1 MRRSPP
7 RPDEVHVERFFHLA
21 HEQIA
26 LSERELD
33 RVRAILAD
41 AADRLL
47 RDIEERSRR
56 LGQAPSQH
64 ALTGLQFQDICD
76 QMLVHAR
83 NRLSRVRAGMRGL
96 AEGSTCP
103 AIEKHPAS
111 PVEAAHLAP
120 GDVEIF

>member
-1 MRRSPP
+1 M
-7 RPDEVHVERFFHLA
+7 ERFLHLA

-33 RVRAILAD
+33 RVRSILAD

-47 RDIEERSRR
+47 KDLQERSRV
-56 LGQAPSQH
+56 LGEVPSQE

-83 NRLSRVRAGMRGL
+83 NRLSRVRAGMRGFADGDSPSL
-96 AEGSTCP
+96 
-103 AIEKHPAS
+103 EKHPVS

-120 GDVEIF
+120 GDAEIF